1 MASVHSMKLK
11 SIEHGGIPVIMVSL
25 MVFTDDTSGSK
36 SKIWNKFDSWCFQLA
51 GLPKKE
57 NANLQNIHFI
67 CSSNKAP
74 VMEKAKP
81 LVKQFLA
88 LEDGIVLFDALLQC
102 DVIAVAPILCF
113 LCDNSL
119 CFTVV
124 QSHGA
129 TSNMFCRICN
139 VRNLCM
145 YMLFFH
151 MFYIAFQG

>member
-1 MASVHSMKLK
+1 MGCLRR
-11 SIEHGGIPVIMVSL
+11 
-25 MVFTDDTSGSK
+25 
-36 SKIWNKFDSWCFQLA
+36 
-51 GLPKKE
+51 
-57 NANLQNIHFI
+57 QNIHFI

-74 VMEKAKP
+74 VMEMAKP

-113 LCDNSL
+113 LCDNPRASQL
-119 CFTVV
+119 C
-124 QSHGA
+124 SHMGA

-145 YMLFFH
+145 YMLFFSH
-151 MFYIAFQG
+151 VLHCFLRLMLDLPSILFVAVDYFCMLGVLHLKFYTHFF

>member
-1 MASVHSMKLK
+1 MAAVHSMKLK
-11 SIEHGGIPVIMVSL
+11 SIEHGGIPVIMVPL
-25 MVFTDDTSGSK
+25 MVFTDDTSGNK

-74 VMEKAKP
+74 VMEMVKP

-88 LEDGIVLFDALLQC
+88 LEDGIVHFDALLQC
-102 DVIAVAPILCF
+102 DVIVVAPILCF
-113 LCDNSL
+113 LCDNPRASQL
-119 CFTVV
+119 C
-124 QSHGA
+124 SHMGA

-139 VRNLCM
+139 VRNMCM